1 MNKKLFH
8 GLSKQLIKLLD
19 ESNELFFE
27 ERPYLLDESL
37 PKETTIDER
46 REQNDLE
53 IQKTVQI
60 LNKEMGSRLSEET
73 QPEQKGLL

>member
-8 GLSKQLIKLLD
+8 GLTRQLIKLLD